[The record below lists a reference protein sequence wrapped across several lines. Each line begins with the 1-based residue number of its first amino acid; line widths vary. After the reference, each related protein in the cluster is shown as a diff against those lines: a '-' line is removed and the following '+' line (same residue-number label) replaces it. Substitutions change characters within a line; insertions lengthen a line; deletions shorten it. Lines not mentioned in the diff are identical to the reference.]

1 MSNSSRFVISMVR
14 MNTTP
19 EFYVVREGDS
29 LSKIAVKFHVTLAQ
43 ITKWNP
49 QIKNPNVIHVGQ
61 RVRVTEPATVP
72 AADDE
77 PFPGKDFFQ
86 SSVSSPIIEVMGWRL
101 VEEGCSAYPDEPDLQ
116 WSEDDR
122 RSYAKWQRKLG
133 FTGGDADGTPG
144 RQSWERLHVPA
155 LHMSE

>member
-1 MSNSSRFVISMVR
+1 

-29 LSKIAVKFHVTLAQ
+29 LSKIADKFHLSLAK
-43 ITKWNP
+43 IEAMNP
-49 QIKNPNVIHVGQ
+49 EIENFDLIHPGD
-61 RVRVTEPATVP
+61 RVRVAAPSEEPEF
-72 AADDE
+72 E

-86 SSVSSPIIEVMGWRL
+86 SSVSSPIIEVMGFRL
-101 VEEGCSAYPDEPDLQ
+101 MDEGCSVYPDGPDLQ

-122 RSYAKWQRKLG
+122 RSFAKWQRKLG
-133 FTGGDADGTPG
+133 FTGSDADGIPG